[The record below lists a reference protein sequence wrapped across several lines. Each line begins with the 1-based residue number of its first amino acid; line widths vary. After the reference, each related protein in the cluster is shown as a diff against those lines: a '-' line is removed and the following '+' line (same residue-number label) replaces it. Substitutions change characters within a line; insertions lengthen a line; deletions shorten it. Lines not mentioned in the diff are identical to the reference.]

1 MFRKLSDTPLKLDQS
16 LIGLKEE
23 HSAFIFNKGFLLESR
38 FWAGC
43 PFNEGSFL
51 GSDKMGEA
59 LILKCSANARCG
71 HESMLGTYEP
81 L

>member
-38 FWAGC
+38 YGLAALLMKV
-43 PFNEGSFL
+43 PF
-51 GSDKMGEA
+51 
-59 LILKCSANARCG
+59 
-71 HESMLGTYEP
+71 
-81 L
+81 